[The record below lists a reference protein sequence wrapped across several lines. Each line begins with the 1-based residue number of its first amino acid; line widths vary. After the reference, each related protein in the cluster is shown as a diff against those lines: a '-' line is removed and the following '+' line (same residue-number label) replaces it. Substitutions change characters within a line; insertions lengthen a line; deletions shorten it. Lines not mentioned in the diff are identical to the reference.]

1 MYEIHVTVAAIR
13 VQNKTFADICSKVPI
28 TDIFYTRRRRDTVFA
43 KDTEK
48 EIPVVAATALPG
60 GGSEAVSTT
69 LMEDDIKKLTT
80 VAEPQWKDETTDG
93 SISAIEEKST
103 VGEAEEHSTV
113 NEDHYD
119 SLWRDYDYDAD
130 IKANADKARSQVRID
145 FVKYGKKK
153 AENKQ
158 EESEKVELPDDI
170 YCDLVNSLNDKC
182 LQSSLL
188 SIWKYNRFVVDTAD
202 SRKD

>member
-43 KDTEK
+43 KDTKK
-48 EIPVVAATALPG
+48 EIPGVAATALPG
-60 GGSEAVSTT
+60 GGSEAISTT
-69 LMEDDIKKLTT
+69 IMEDDIK
-80 VAEPQWKDETTDG
+80 
-93 SISAIEEKST
+93 KST

-119 SLWRDYDYDAD
+119 SLWRDYDYDAN
-130 IKANADKARSQVRID
+130 IKAYADKARSQVRID

-158 EESEKVELPDDI
+158 VESEKVELPDDI